1 MTGSECGTLSIPDA
15 VQVSRA
21 RFSSS
26 GEDDS
31 LLLTSAQR
39 DRGRYRIA
47 TLGDE
52 RTRLTCSLAIA
63 EHHFPSATL
72 LGANSFEA
80 AAVEMF
86 AGRADAFLVPA
97 AYPGLPAF
105 LMDDRCVLRD
115 VFREPIPQL
124 VLVALQ
130 PDSTDAD
137 VLFHHPATSS
147 LLAKV
152 PITVR
157 RTVHAQSNETAVAD
171 MLAAGGNAAA
181 ITNALVAARSKLAC
195 LTVLRPASPM
205 GWLLFDL
212 DTQNPLRTI

>member
-1 MTGSECGTLSIPDA
+1 MSKHDIKNHDSTNRRVPVDA
-15 VQVSRA
+15 QLDGA
-21 RFSSS
+21 
-26 GEDDS
+26 
-31 LLLTSAQR
+31 
-39 DRGRYRIA
+39 RYRIA

-72 LGANSFEA
+72 VGANSFEA
-80 AAVEMF
+80 AALEMF

-130 PDSTDAD
+130 PNSKNAE
-137 VLFHHPATSS
+137 VLFHHPATTS
-147 LLAKV
+147 LLSKI
-152 PITVR
+152 PFPVR
-157 RTVHAQSNETAVAD
+157 HAVHAESNETAVAD
-171 MLAAGGNAAA
+171 MFAAGGNAAA
-181 ITNALVAARSKLAC
+181 ITNALVASRSELAC
-195 LTVLRPASPM
+195 LMILRPASPM

-212 DTQNPLRTI
+212 DTQNPQRTI